1 MATSTSAQTCY
12 RHPSRETR
20 VSCSN
25 CGRPICPDCM
35 TSTPVGMRCPECSRD
50 RTQVRTIQNVQAAV
64 QLTPVLIAVCVIA
77 GLASGSVGAG
87 GAGNQLFERGALFG
101 PLIALDHE
109 YWRLI
114 TGGFLHS
121 GLIHLGFNMYL
132 LWMLGN
138 LLEPALGQ
146 VRFGLLYFT
155 SLLAGSAGALLVE
168 PNAVTVGASGAVFGL
183 MAAAFL
189 ELRQRGFDPMASGI
203 GPLILLN
210 LVITFVPGFNI
221 SIGGH
226 IGGLIGGAIAI
237 TLIQQTSSKQRRPYG
252 IAGLIV
258 LCVVFAVVGV
268 VAADAGLPPGVRG

>member
-1 MATSTSAQTCY
+1 MATSTSADTCY

-35 TSTPVGMRCPECSRD
+35 TPTPVGMRCPECSRD
-50 RTQVRTIQNVQAAV
+50 KTQVRTISNIQGAV

-87 GAGNQLFERGALFG
+87 GSGNELFARGALFG

-138 LLEPALGQ
+138 LLEPSLGQ
-146 VRFGLLYFT
+146 VRFGLLYLV
-155 SLLAGSAGALLVE
+155 SLLAGSAGALVVS

-189 ELRQRGFDPMASGI
+189 ELRSRGFDPMASGI

-210 LVITFVPGFNI
+210 LVITFIPGFNI

-226 IGGLIGGAIAI
+226 IGGLIGGAVAI
-237 TLIQQTSSKQRRPYG
+237 TLLQQTASRERRPYG
-252 IAGLIV
+252 VAGLVV
-258 LCVVFAVVGV
+258 LAVAFAVVGI
-268 VAADAGLPPGVRG
+268 VAADAGLPPGVS